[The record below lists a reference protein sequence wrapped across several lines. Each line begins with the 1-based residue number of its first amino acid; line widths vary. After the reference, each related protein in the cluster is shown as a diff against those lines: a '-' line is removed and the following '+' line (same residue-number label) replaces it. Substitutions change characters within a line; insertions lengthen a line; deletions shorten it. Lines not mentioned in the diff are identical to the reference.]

1 MKKNILKNKKGK
13 KKELVYEWR
22 RVAYFFQ
29 FFDVETSTEH
39 LWEML
44 KLALTSEDDSGDV
57 NKRSDMIF
65 FYEYT
70 KELFENIYILLQE
83 KKKTTS
89 KKSS

>member
-1 MKKNILKNKKGK
+1 MNKNISKNKKGK

-44 KLALTSEDDSGDV
+44 KLALTSEDDPGDV
-57 NKRSDMIF
+57 KERSNMIF

-70 KELFENIYILLQE
+70 KELLENIYILLQE
-83 KKKTTS
+83 KKKTVN

>member
-1 MKKNILKNKKGK
+1 MKKSILKNKKGK
-13 KKELVYEWR
+13 KKELAYEWR

-29 FFDVETSTEH
+29 FFDVETSTGH

-44 KLALTSEDDSGDV
+44 KLALTSEDDLGV
-57 NKRSDMIF
+57 VKERSNMIF

-70 KELFENIYILLQE
+70 KELLGNIYTLLQE
-83 KKKTTS
+83 KKKTVS